1 MEILYILLGGEAV
14 KSVEGMT
21 HAMFIA
27 YDSEEAEGSDSVLWS
42 ADGPH
47 LAPPISYLVSRAQL
61 NAWDV
66 AAKRVLQR
74 HRAEPSWMQWLE
86 KGPQVFAQLDV
97 EKFEPQNASTDGS
110 QTDALIARE
119 LKHAARKIIERK
131 TAFVFP
137 AKWPDKIAVQATK
150 LIRLMVRDLC
160 AYLREVPIEKG
171 LPWTF
176 LSMSADPKGENPLG
190 DFIRLLHSE
199 MLADKSGVDVI
210 AMRQKNGAILLSGP
224 TGSGKSYAARALA
237 NDTKY
242 GNRLVE
248 VNLAAVAEE
257 QLESRMRG
265 YKAGTF
271 TGGAKEGRAG
281 WFEKADNGVLFLDE
295 FQSVSVASQVQL
307 LDLLSAVS
315 NEIHIAR
322 TGADHERQ
330 RFSVKVILAINEDID
345 ILLREKRLRK
355 DIYFRVRSVEAFPSL
370 KERLDRD
377 IEHRYLRGLMASYR
391 WKSLRTIDQLRHL
404 EGGWGDMVPTFF
416 PIVLPE
422 ALSELANQDWEG
434 NFRELERVAFDI
446 YYECDYQHKSI
457 FIDRA
462 RVTHVVKSWHI
473 AAPGVK
479 VKNHI
484 DGMSEAEQG
493 KLNDIQQALRKSSFI
508 ISTVLKSQP
517 YYRSRPP
524 LKKYLQSH
532 IDKLDEDILGDSHM
546 IRFLGIL

>member
-1 MEILYILLGGEAV
+1 MDILYILLGGKAARP
-14 KSVEGMT
+14 VEGMT

-27 YDSEEAEGSDSVLWS
+27 YNSAEAEGSDSVLWS

-47 LAPPISYLVSRAQL
+47 SPPPISCLVSRAQS

-66 AAKRVLQR
+66 EAQRVLQR
-74 HRAEPSWMQWLE
+74 HRAEPSWVQLLE

-97 EKFEPQNASTDGS
+97 EKFDPHNASTDES

-137 AKWPDKIAVQATK
+137 AKWPDNIAVQATK
-150 LIRLMVRDLC
+150 LIRLMVRELC
-160 AYLREVPIEKG
+160 AYLREVPIKQG

-176 LSMSADPKGENPLG
+176 LSMSTDPNGGDPLG
-190 DFIRLLHSE
+190 EFIRSLHSE

-210 AMRQKNGAILLSGP
+210 AMSQKNGAILLSGP
-224 TGSGKSYAARALA
+224 TGSGKSYAARLLA
-237 NDTKY
+237 NNTKY

-281 WFEKADNGVLFLDE
+281 WFEEADKGVLFLDE

-315 NEIHIAR
+315 NDIHIAR
-322 TGADHERQ
+322 TGADHERR
-330 RFSVKVILAINEDID
+330 RFSVKVVLAINEDID
-345 ILLREKRLRK
+345 TLLREKRLRK

-377 IEHRYLRGLMASYR
+377 VEHRYLRGLMASYR

-416 PIVLPE
+416 SALLPE
-422 ALSELANQDWEG
+422 ALSELASQDWEG
-434 NFRELERVAFDI
+434 NFRELERVAFDL
-446 YYECDYQHKSI
+446 YYECDYQQQSI
-457 FIDRA
+457 SIDRA
-462 RVTHVVKSWHI
+462 RVRHAVKSWHLT
-473 AAPGVK
+473 APGVK
-479 VKNHI
+479 TGNCI
-484 DGMSEAEQG
+484 DGMSEAEQR
-493 KLNDIQQALRKSSFI
+493 KLNDIQQALRKSAFI
-508 ISTVLKSQP
+508 ISTVLKNQP
-517 YYRSRPP
+517 YYLSRPP
-524 LKKYLQSH
+524 LKKYLQSY
-532 IDKLDEDILGDSHM
+532 IDKLDEDIRGDSRM
-546 IRFLGIL
+546 IRFLGLL